1 MLTTTQDFL
10 TSMPTEYLEPEL
22 LPDILARIDRDNI
35 AFGFL
40 YFPDQKR
47 FRFGACEK
55 EDMLVVP
62 TPGDLI
68 QFRDMSGFCVFP
80 FSSETQQGFFMPHLV
95 SLEQVLSFGKVGKEP
110 SLNEKNPRLFKTTKE
125 QYCSAVESGVS
136 RIKAGDFQKLV
147 VSRSSEFVFDESK
160 IRSFVSSVISNYPD
174 ANISIF
180 NVPGAGLWVSAS
192 PEVLLAYNQFDGIRS
207 MALAGTR
214 VYEPDFE
221 EVSLWSFKEL
231 DEQSIVS
238 DNIREVFH
246 ERGISKVKE
255 KGPYPIQAGNLIH
268 LRTDFFACGADP
280 SEFYP
285 ILELLHPTSAV
296 CGSPKQESLAWL
308 RENEDFN
315 RSYFSG
321 FSGILEPECK
331 KIVVNLR
338 AALIKD
344 GIVTLFA
351 GAGIT
356 KASLSE
362 KEWTETGEKLKT
374 LGRFL

>member
-22 LPDILARIDRDNI
+22 LPDILAGMDRTDL

-47 FRFGACEK
+47 FRFAACEK
-55 EDMLVVP
+55 DDLQVIL

-68 QFRDMSGFCVFP
+68 HFRDMSGFCVFP
-80 FSSETQQGFFMPHLV
+80 FHAETQPGYFMPHMV
-95 SLEQVLSFGKVGKEP
+95 SLEQVSGFVKG
-110 SLNEKNPRLFKTTKE
+110 NPESGQNDGPTKLRETLKE
-125 QYCSAVESGVS
+125 QYCSAVESAVS
-136 RIKAGDFQKLV
+136 QIKRGTFQKLV
-147 VSRSSEFVFDESK
+147 VSRSSDFLFEESK
-160 IRSFVSSVISNYPD
+160 IGAFVTSVISNYPE

-180 NVPGAGLWVSAS
+180 NIPGQGLWVSAS

-238 DNIREVFH
+238 DYIREAFH

-268 LRTDFFACGADP
+268 LRTDFFACGAD
-280 SEFYP
+280 SGEFYP
-285 ILELLHPTSAV
+285 ILDLLHPTSAV
-296 CGSPKQESLAWL
+296 CGSPKLESLAWL
-308 RENEDFN
+308 FENEDFN
-315 RSYFSG
+315 RAYFSG

-331 KIVVNLR
+331 KVVVNLR
-338 AALIKD
+338 AARMKD
-344 GIVTLFA
+344 GIITLFA

-356 KASLSE
+356 KASIAE
-362 KEWTETGEKLKT
+362 KEWIETGEKLKT

>member
-1 MLTTTQDFL
+1 MLSTTLDIL
-10 TSMPTEYLEPEL
+10 TSMPTEYLEPDL
-22 LPDILARIDRDNI
+22 LPGILTGMDRDNL

-40 YFPDQKR
+40 YFPDQKQ
-47 FRFGACEK
+47 FRFAACDK
-55 EDMLVVP
+55 SDLQFVP
-62 TPGDLI
+62 TPDALI
-68 QFRDMSGFCVFP
+68 QFRNVSGFCVFP
-80 FSSETQQGFFMPHLV
+80 FHPHTEHGYFIPHLV
-95 SLEQVLSFGKVGKEP
+95 PLEQAINSGSEKLETAVGLVEFHLKE
-110 SLNEKNPRLFKTTKE
+110 TTKE
-125 QYCSAVESGVS
+125 HYCAAVDSAVAQ
-136 RIKAGDFQKLV
+136 IKVGIFQKLV
-147 VSRSSEFVFDESK
+147 VSRSADFVFPEDK
-160 IRSFVSSVISNYPD
+160 IGSFVASVIEHYPE
-174 ANISIF
+174 ANISVF
-180 NVPGAGLWVSAS
+180 NIPGEGLWVSAS

-221 EVSLWSFKEL
+221 EVSLWSSKEL

-238 DNIREVFH
+238 DYIREAFH

-268 LRTDFFACGADP
+268 LRTDFFACDAPPD
-280 SEFYP
+280 EFYP

-296 CGSPKQESLAWL
+296 CGSPKQKSLAWL
-308 RENEDFN
+308 VENEDFN

-338 AALIKD
+338 AAQIKD

-356 KASLSE
+356 RASIAE
-362 KEWTETGEKLKT
+362 KEWIETGEKLKT

>member
-10 TSMPTEYLEPEL
+10 TSMSTEFLEPDL
-22 LPDILARIDRDNI
+22 LPGILAGMDRDNL

-47 FRFGACEK
+47 FRFAACGK
-55 EDMLVVP
+55 VDFQFVP

-68 QFRDMSGFCVFP
+68 QFQDVSGFCVFP
-80 FSSETQQGFFMPHLV
+80 FHPQTEQGYFIPHLV
-95 SLEQVLSFGKVGKEP
+95 PLEQATGSV
-110 SLNEKNPRLFKTTKE
+110 NEKLESAGREAEFQLKETTKE
-125 QYCSAVESGVS
+125 HYCTTVESAVAQ
-136 RIKAGDFQKLV
+136 IKVGTFQKLV
-147 VSRSSEFVFDESK
+147 VSRRAEFLFSEDQ
-160 IRSFVSSVISNYPD
+160 IGSFVASVISHYPE

-180 NVPGAGLWVSAS
+180 NIPGEGLWVSAS
-192 PEVLLAYNQFDGIRS
+192 PEVLLAYNPSDGIRS

-221 EVSLWSFKEL
+221 EVSLWSSKEL

-238 DNIREVFH
+238 DYIREAFH

-268 LRTDFFACGADP
+268 LRTDFFACDAP
-280 SEFYP
+280 SDEFYP

-296 CGSPKQESLAWL
+296 CGSPKKESLAWL
-308 RENEDFN
+308 HENEDFN

-321 FSGILEPECK
+321 FSGILEPKFK

-338 AALIKD
+338 AARIQD
-344 GIVTLFA
+344 GIITLFA

-356 KASLSE
+356 KASVAE
-362 KEWTETGEKLKT
+362 KEWIETGEKLKT